1 MFAHLAEAEAICHT
15 LQEIG
20 LSPSFK
26 QRQWEVWPRSF
37 TISQNH
43 FYEALSSKV
52 QSLHQGRFL
61 HYVTVQSIHWRLWSL
76 QKSWF
81 WPLKTCVSYA
91 QGKKKTSSL
100 LLIIE
105 DPTCII
111 AVSHSSLFMALKRSV
126 MEHVK
131 KGVFVGQLWKEA
143 RNSQLTVRGKHRF
156 LSSSKTVWGSTSKK
170 EEKKKRRKT
179 DKYRSEQW
187 TRKMNLTQE
196 VLTSNQSYCVLGTQC
211 NCELEYQLCCAIPR
225 LNIIVLPLRMETAIT
240 EHKSNHFP
248 HNTQWNECHGYA
260 FKPGNTGQEMLMG
273 CIDNTCI

>member
-170 EEKKKRRKT
+170 EEKKKEEKR
-179 DKYRSEQW
+179 
-187 TRKMNLTQE
+187 
-196 VLTSNQSYCVLGTQC
+196 
-211 NCELEYQLCCAIPR
+211 I
-225 LNIIVLPLRMETAIT
+225 
-240 EHKSNHFP
+240 
-248 HNTQWNECHGYA
+248 
-260 FKPGNTGQEMLMG
+260 NTGQNNGPGKWIWPKRYWLQISHIVFSAHNVIVNLSISYVVPYQG
-273 CIDNTCI
+273 